1 MSATNPTPITSNETK
16 MPAQPA
22 VGDTAPNFK
31 LPDDEGTVRSLSDER
46 GKWVVLYFYPT
57 DDTSGC
63 TIEACEFRDSISD
76 VEARDAEVW
85 GVSHLSVAS
94 KAAFKRKFQLPF
106 RLFADEDH
114 EVAKKYGTW
123 VEKHNYGKT
132 SMGVK
137 RSTFL
142 VNPDGEIARVWPKVK
157 PEGHAAQVLAALDE
171 ELAAR
176 PA

>member
-1 MSATNPTPITSNETK
+1 

-31 LPDDEGTVRSLSDER
+31 LPDDEGTTRSLSDER

-63 TIEACEFRDSISD
+63 TIEACEFRDSIRD
-76 VEARDAEVW
+76 VHARDAEVW

-142 VNPDGEIARVWPKVK
+142 VSPDGKIARVWPRVT
-157 PEGHAAQVLAALDE
+157 PEGHAEQVLQALDE
-171 ELAAR
+171 ERAAR

>member
-1 MSATNPTPITSNETK
+1 MSTDQAE

-31 LPDDEGTVRSLSDER
+31 LPDDEGTTRSLSDER

-63 TIEACEFRDSISD
+63 TTEACEFRDSISD
-76 VEARDAEVW
+76 VHARDAEVW

-142 VNPDGEIARVWPKVK
+142 VNPDGKIARVWSRVT
-157 PEGHAAQVLAALDE
+157 PEGHAAEVLHALDE
-171 ELAAR
+171 ERAVR

>member
-1 MSATNPTPITSNETK
+1 M
-16 MPAQPA
+16 
-22 VGDTAPNFK
+22 
-31 LPDDEGTVRSLSDER
+31 
-46 GKWVVLYFYPT
+46 
-57 DDTSGC
+57 
-63 TIEACEFRDSISD
+63 
-76 VEARDAEVW
+76 EARDAEVW

-142 VNPDGEIARVWPKVK
+142 VNPDGKIARVWAKVT
-157 PEGHAAQVLAALDE
+157 PGGPR
-171 ELAAR
+171 R
-176 PA
+176 PGVAGAG

>member
-1 MSATNPTPITSNETK
+1 
-16 MPAQPA
+16 MPVQPA
-22 VGDTAPNFK
+22 VGDAAPNFE
-31 LPDDEGTVRSLSDER
+31 LPDDEGTTRSLSDER

-63 TIEACEFRDSISD
+63 TTEACEFRDSISD
-76 VEARDAEVW
+76 VHARDAEVW

-142 VNPDGEIARVWPKVK
+142 VNPDGKIARVWARVT
-157 PEGHAAQVLAALDE
+157 PEGHAAQVLQALDE
-171 ELAAR
+171 ERAAR

>member
-1 MSATNPTPITSNETK
+1 

-31 LPDDEGTVRSLSDER
+31 LPDDEGTTRSLSDER

-63 TIEACEFRDSISD
+63 TTEACEFRDSISD
-76 VEARDAEVW
+76 VAARDAEVW

-142 VNPDGEIARVWPKVK
+142 VNPDGKIARVWPKVT
-157 PEGHAAQVLAALDE
+157 PEGHAAQVLQALDE
-171 ELAAR
+171 ERAAR

>member
-1 MSATNPTPITSNETK
+1 MSTAPTE

-22 VGDTAPNFK
+22 VGDTAPNFE

-63 TIEACEFRDSISD
+63 TTEACEFRDSISD
-76 VEARDAEVW
+76 VQARDAEVW

-142 VNPDGEIARVWPKVK
+142 VNPDGEIARVWPKVT
-157 PEGHAAQVLAALDE
+157 PEGHAAQVLEALDE
-171 ELAAR
+171 ERAAR